1 MKTRSELRQ
10 ISMNILYQLD
20 ILKSNKVDYQVE
32 EIISDNLDVDNEF
45 VRNIVYGVITHQDQI
60 DELANKYL
68 KDWSVNRI
76 DKAGAAILRI
86 GIYELLYL
94 DDVPSIVSIDEAV
107 ELAKQFC
114 DENVKKMINAVLD
127 KIANE

>member
-20 ILKSNKVDYQVE
+20 ILKTNEVDFQVE

-68 KDWSVNRI
+68 KDWPINRI

-94 DDVPSIVSIDEAV
+94 DDVPPIVSIDEAV

-114 DENVKKMINAVLD
+114 DENVKKIVNAVLD

>member
-20 ILKSNKVDYQVE
+20 ILKTNKVDFQVE

-68 KDWSVNRI
+68 KDWAINRI